1 MLEIEKLVYGGDGLA
16 RDEGRVVFVPFSLP
30 GERWDGGA
38 LIQASP
44 DRIEPQCPYF
54 TRCGGCHYQ
63 HMPYE
68 KQLAAKKAILEETVA
83 RLGKLTP
90 PGIATVFAE
99 PWAYRNRVQFH
110 FDRGQIGFHAA
121 KSRKLVAVNHCPIAS
136 PAIERAIGALREM
149 RRDRR
154 FPRFLESVELFT
166 NETETLVNV
175 LATGRPVSRKFF
187 EWCAEGIPGAL
198 LSALDYPTAYGSYR
212 VSHKSFFQVNR
223 YLIDRLVALAIG
235 DARGARAIDL
245 YAGVGLFTRPLA
257 ERFDRVTAVEV
268 VRSAAADLAVNAPRA
283 AIVQKSTED
292 FLAASPEAADFV
304 LADPP
309 RAGLGKR
316 GTAGLLAL
324 RAPRLA
330 VVSCDPATLARDLAA
345 LAAGGYAIESMTLID
360 LFPHSYHI
368 ETVTHLVMR

>member
-30 GERWDGGA
+30 GEQWDGGK
-38 LIQASP
+38 LVKTSP
-44 DRIEPQCPYF
+44 DRIEPKCSYF
-54 TRCGGCHYQ
+54 ARCGGCHYQ

-68 KQLAAKKAILEETVA
+68 KQLAAKRAILEETLA
-83 RLGKLTP
+83 RIGKLTP
-90 PGIATVFAE
+90 PEIAIVSAE

-121 KSRKLVAVNHCPIAS
+121 KSKKLVAVNHCAIAS
-136 PAIERAIGALREM
+136 PALERALGALREM
-149 RRDRR
+149 RRDQR

-223 YLIDRLVALAIG
+223 YLIDRLAGLAIG

-268 VRSAAADLAVNAPRA
+268 VRSAAADLAINAPRA

-316 GTAGLLAL
+316 GAAGLLAM
-324 RAPRLA
+324 RPPRLSI
-330 VVSCDPATLARDLAA
+330 VSCDPATLARDLAA
-345 LAAGGYAIESMTLID
+345 LLAGGYAIESMTLID
-360 LFPHSYHI
+360 LFPQTYHI

>member
-1 MLEIEKLVYGGDGLA
+1 LLEIEKLVYGGDGLA

-30 GERWDGGA
+30 GERWDGET
-38 LIQASP
+38 LVERSP
-44 DRIEPQCPYF
+44 DRIDPTCSYF

-63 HMPYE
+63 HMEYE
-68 KQLAAKKAILEETVA
+68 TQLRYKRAVLEETLA

-90 PGIATVFAE
+90 PAIEVISGE

-121 KSRKLVAVNHCPIAS
+121 KSKKLVAVNRCPIAS
-136 PAIERAIGALREM
+136 PAIQRTLDALREM

-175 LATGRPVSRKFF
+175 LASERPVSRKFF
-187 EWCAEGIPGAL
+187 DWCAERIPGSL
-198 LSALDYPTAYGSYR
+198 LSALDYPTARGAYR

-223 YLIDRLVALAIG
+223 FLIDQLVDLAIS
-235 DARGARAIDL
+235 DARGGAAIDL
-245 YAGVGLFTRPLA
+245 YAGVGLFTRPLT
-257 ERFDRVTAVEV
+257 ERFDDVRAVEV
-268 VRSAAADLAVNAPRA
+268 VRSAAADLRANAPRA
-283 AIVQKSTED
+283 EVVQQPAED
-292 FLAASPEAADFV
+292 YLATGPARADFV

-316 GTAGLLAL
+316 GVAGLLAM
-324 RAPRLA
+324 RPAHVA
-330 VVSCDPATLARDLAA
+330 IVSCDPATLARDLNA
-345 LAAGGYAIESMTLID
+345 LLAGGYAIASLTLID
-360 LFPHSYHI
+360 LFPQTFHI